1 MAPSDGSKEPISAL
15 AQEQTKQPPKLPS
28 NNTREPAKQ
37 PANAPV
43 ESFEELLKLRPDQ
56 VKSLRV
62 LPAKES

>member
-1 MAPSDGSKEPISAL
+1 M